1 MRRIYF
7 KQEYKSVK
15 NSKFIVK
22 AAGCIVASV
31 VIGCLLMILAY
42 MLPTDTIRE
51 NVAKS
56 SQMIKQE
63 GQYYQWVT
71 GYKNAQLD
79 NYTDASLYL
88 NAMYKGSGSVLDDA
102 MNNPRRLYDE
112 DNNEESVVL
121 YASGA
126 EESENAHDVS
136 YGRYWHGTLIFLKTM
151 LQFFDLSDVR
161 FINFMIQMGLLF
173 LTIAGFAKRNL
184 MKPLIGFFVAV
195 MMLNP
200 VTMAMGYCFS
210 IEYILMLIGTSLIL
224 YKHEFF
230 MQKQNYYYLF
240 LWLGILTVYF
250 NELSFPMIV
259 FGIPMAV
266 YMLISKEDTW
276 FLVKKEI
283 LFGASWGIGYGATWM
298 GKWICAWILT
308 GYNYFAEALGEAR
321 RYTSEGA
328 SFEVA
333 DPSFIERL
341 WRNVTVYVKWPFV
354 LMILIVLVVVV
365 CWIVKE
371 KKIGVKSRLYR
382 MLPYLLLVIF
392 PLGVFLALG
401 NGYSHVHYWFTHRLL
416 AISGFAG
423 VCMLLQLIDDKDK
436 I

>member
-1 MRRIYF
+1 M
-7 KQEYKSVK
+7 K
-15 NSKFIVK
+15 NSKFIMK

-31 VIGCLLMILAY
+31 VVGCVLMILTY
-42 MLPTDTIRE
+42 MLPTDTIRA

-56 SQMIKQE
+56 SKMIQQE

-79 NYTDASLYL
+79 TYTDASLYL
-88 NAMYKGSGSVLDDA
+88 NAMYKGGGSATEDA
-102 MNNPRRLYDE
+102 MNNPRRVYGE
-112 DNNEESVVL
+112 DNNEESVLL
-121 YASGA
+121 YANG
-126 EESENAHDVS
+126 EEEPATAHNAQ

-151 LQFFDLSDVR
+151 LQFFDLSDIR
-161 FINFMIQMGLLF
+161 LINFMIQMGLLF
-173 LTIAGFAKRNL
+173 GVVAGFAKRKL
-184 MKPLIGFFVAV
+184 MKPLLGFFVAI
-195 MMLNP
+195 MMINP
-200 VTMAMGYCFS
+200 ITMAMGYCFS
-210 IEYILMLIGTSLIL
+210 IEYILMLMGTILIL

-230 MQKQNYYYLF
+230 MQKQNYYYFF

-259 FGIPMAV
+259 FGIPMVV
-266 YMLISKEDTW
+266 YLLLSEETGW
-276 FLVKKEI
+276 SLVKKEI
-283 LFGASWGIGYGATWM
+283 LFGASWGVGYVATWM
-298 GKWICAWILT
+298 GKWICAWVLT

-328 SFEVA
+328 SFEVE
-333 DPSFIERL
+333 DPTFIERL
-341 WRNVTVYVKWPFV
+341 WKNANIYVKWPFV
-354 LMILIVLVVVV
+354 LMILIVLMVVV
-365 CWIVKE
+365 WGIYKG
-371 KKIGVKSRLYR
+371 KKMEGKGRLSK
-382 MLPYLLLVIF
+382 MLPYFLITIF